1 MSDTK
6 VPTSA
11 ELNAQRI
18 ERARQIVDT
27 FGESGEDFV
36 TAAQDIITDI
46 LHAVDK
52 EERSRFFLS
61 MDDFLSMAYDNFL
74 AEVDE

>member
-11 ELNAQRI
+11 ELNAKRI

-46 LHAVDK
+46 LNAVDK
-52 EERSRFFLS
+52 EERSRFFQS
-61 MDDFLSMAYDNFL
+61 MDDFLSGAYDNIL

>member
-1 MSDTK
+1 MSDTA
-6 VPTSA
+6 VPTFA
-11 ELNAQRI
+11 ELNAKRI